1 MNACLSVKK
10 ELKRYPEYENKTVLY
25 KQKIKGKTTDP
36 KYVISEYYKQ
46 EANKGLIFTDYKFS
60 LQAYLLGKREKFLFF
75 KPYNKERY
83 LKKIDK
89 IEARYNKRIAK
100 HEGNPEKQE
109 QLTYKRDKKKL
120 KFNKKISEGNW
131 LMTAVGE
138 PPVFYDST
146 VMLQSAENIKS
157 YLQSGG
163 FFNAE
168 VTPEPVTVNHKTKIT
183 YRVKEN
189 RPHLIEKVKYT
200 IPDPTIDS
208 ILTNYIKKESAIE
221 PGERYQANA
230 LTLEREQINRILKD
244 NGYFRFQRQFI
255 IFYVDTLNKDYLASI
270 EVEIT
275 NPTEGR
281 HERYKIDSL
290 NFTIDATKTEPK
302 DTIYK
307 DGIVYIHGKSKYS
320 KKILGRDIKFREGDY
335 YSLSKTQL
343 TQTLLGSKDIFK
355 FINISYQEIDSAKL
369 NVYLNANTLK
379 KYQLTTEVGANVNV
393 SQGQGL
399 PGPFFNV
406 SFKRRRLFSGFE
418 ILEANLRYSYEQ
430 QPTIQ
435 ENDQSLRAIEAGGN
449 LNLIFP
455 VILLPTKF
463 RFKFNDYTPKT
474 IISTG
479 YRYTERYEYTRTN
492 TELSLNYRWN
502 PNRFQIWSVSPFGL
516 NVVNLQRID
525 AEFEDYLNRLQLQ
538 GNNLKTS
545 FQSSIISSMS
555 TSYVFNNNDI
565 TKNVKAKYYR
575 LFLEIGGLFYGA
587 FEDSK
592 ALIEEQATGKLLGLP
607 YYQFAKF
614 SIDHRRYFPITKTST
629 LVGRLNA
636 GVATPFGYSSV
647 LPYEKYFFTGGLN
660 SIRAWP
666 LKRLGPGEFVRYNND
681 GSVDYSFEQP
691 GEILIEANLELRA
704 KLIGFLH
711 GAVFL
716 DAGNVWTLKADNAR
730 PGSEFYFSKFYQQIA
745 VGTGTGLRFNFSF
758 LIIRFDMGMKLWD
771 PGRKIMVP
779 FNDKTKFVYNFG
791 IGYPF

>member
-1 MNACLSVKK
+1 MNACVNVKK
-10 ELKRYPEYENKTVLY
+10 ELERYPEYENKTVLY
-25 KQKIKGKTTDP
+25 KQKIKGKTNDP
-36 KYVISEYYKQ
+36 KYVLSEYYKQ
-46 EANKGLIFTDYKFS
+46 QANKGFIFTDYKFA
-60 LQAYLLGKREKFLFF
+60 LKAYLLGKREKFLFF

-83 LKKIDK
+83 LQRIEKVEQRFNKKIEK
-89 IEARYNKRIAK
+89 Y
-100 HEGNPEKQE
+100 EGDPEKQE

-120 KFNKKISEGNW
+120 KLNKKITNGNW

-138 PPVFYDST
+138 KPVFYDST
-146 VMLQSAENIKS
+146 TMLKSADNLRS
-157 YLQSGG
+157 YLYSAG

-168 VTPEPVTVNHKTKIT
+168 VKAVPVTKSFKTKIT
-183 YRVKEN
+183 YHLKEN

-208 ILTNYIKKESAIE
+208 ILTKYIKKESPIQK
-221 PGERYQANA
+221 GERYQANA
-230 LTLEREQINRILKD
+230 LTLEREQINRILKN

-255 IFYVDTLNKDYLASI
+255 VFYVDTLNKDYVAAI
-270 EVEIT
+270 EIEIA
-275 NPTEGR
+275 NPNEGI
-281 HERYKIDSL
+281 HERYQLDSL
-290 NFTIDATKTEPK
+290 AFTIDASKAEVK

-307 DGIVYIHGKSKYS
+307 DGITYVHGQTKYS

-343 TQTLLGSKDIFK
+343 TQNLLGSKDIFK
-355 FINISYQEIDSAKL
+355 FINVSYQEVDSAKL
-369 NVYLNANTLK
+369 NVFLNANTLNR
-379 KYQLTTEVGANVNV
+379 YQLTTEVGANVNV

-430 QPTIQ
+430 QPKIQ
-435 ENDQSLRAIEAGGN
+435 ENQQSLRAIEAGGN

-455 VILLPTKF
+455 LILLPTKF
-463 RFKFNDYTPKT
+463 RFKFNDFTPKT

-479 YRYTERYEYTRTN
+479 YRYTERFEYTRTN

-502 PNRFQIWSVSPFGL
+502 PNRFQFYSVSPFGL
-516 NVVNLQRID
+516 NVVNLKRI
-525 AEFEDYLNRLQLQ
+525 APTFENYLNDLQLQ

-545 FQSSIISSMS
+545 FKSSIISSMN
-555 TSYVFNNNDI
+555 TSYVYNDNDV
-565 TKNVKAKYYR
+565 TKNIKAKYFR
-575 LFLEIGGLFYGA
+575 LFFEIGGLFYGA

-592 ALIEEQATGKLLGLP
+592 SLVEEQATGKILGLP

-614 SIDHRRYFPITKTST
+614 NFDHRRYFPITKTSN
-629 LVGRLNA
+629 LVARLNTGIA
-636 GVATPFGYSSV
+636 APFGYSTV

-660 SIRAWP
+660 NIRAWP
-666 LKRLGPGEFVRYNND
+666 LKRLGPGEFVNYNPD
-681 GSVDYSFEQP
+681 GSVNYSFEQP
-691 GEILIEANLELRA
+691 GNILLEANLELRA

-711 GAVFL
+711 GALFL
-716 DAGNVWTLKADNAR
+716 DAGNVWTLKPDNAR
-730 PGSEFYFSKFYQQIA
+730 PGAEFYFSKFYRQIA
-745 VGTGTGLRFNFSF
+745 VGTGAGLRFNFSF
-758 LIIRFDMGMKLWD
+758 LIIRFDMGIKLWD
-771 PGRKIMVP
+771 PARKIIVP